1 MSAYDPRLGGPLV
14 WLAEIEAAL
23 DGGALPVAGPAWAD
37 DPWAAEPLS
46 FASVGLAETIW
57 VSDLGYRD
65 TQSYPPLLVGGP
77 DIERRVALAPGAA
90 DTFAWGSLRLAA
102 PGLIAN
108 ASLTGRDTALRR
120 VRIRAGLR
128 GWDSTRGIQTDPPA
142 AGLVDAFLGMALTWQ
157 ARVDGADVPLRD
169 PSAWLDA
176 PIGIRKFLG
185 TGGAEGPAEL
195 AGTPFPIVR
204 GGTVSSPV
212 RNIPVVLVNAA
223 SRIYR
228 WTDGASTLVQVY
240 EDGAPVYTNAGNVA
254 DVFAS
259 GSPSAGAF
267 YSSNAQGMIRLGSD
281 PAGTITVDGAGGSG
295 PLVTAVLRD
304 LIMTTLALPAGYLD
318 ETSVTSTAVTA
329 AYTGGW
335 AWTGQESGREAIKP
349 LLAALGARLIASRSG
364 GLRLWPLRALGST
377 TSPVASLDP
386 TTAVSM
392 AAVPMGGPLT
402 PPAAFWSVG
411 YARTH
416 STTTTPKPTVSATE
430 RERLAKPYRTAVW
443 SDATNLTRYA
453 QASRPDMVATALLQQ
468 ADAQSLANSLGALWG
483 VQRSLWQVTLP
494 TASALLREIGDVVTL
509 QWPADGLRTGALGQ
523 VVGDSLRAGDPT
535 ASLLVL
541 V

>member
-46 FASVGLAETIW
+46 FASVGLAETIR

-204 GGTVSSPV
+204 GGTSSAPV
-212 RNIPVVLVNAA
+212 RNIG
-223 SRIYR
+223 
-228 WTDGASTLVQVY
+228 DGHGIA
-240 EDGAPVYTNAGNVA
+240 
-254 DVFAS
+254 
-259 GSPSAGAF
+259 
-267 YSSNAQGMIRLGSD
+267 RLGECD
-281 PAGTITVDGAGGSG
+281 
-295 PLVTAVLRD
+295 
-304 LIMTTLALPAGYLD
+304 
-318 ETSVTSTAVTA
+318 
-329 AYTGGW
+329 
-335 AWTGQESGREAIKP
+335 
-349 LLAALGARLIASRSG
+349 
-364 GLRLWPLRALGST
+364 
-377 TSPVASLDP
+377 
-386 TTAVSM
+386 
-392 AAVPMGGPLT
+392 
-402 PPAAFWSVG
+402 
-411 YARTH
+411 
-416 STTTTPKPTVSATE
+416 
-430 RERLAKPYRTAVW
+430 
-443 SDATNLTRYA
+443 
-453 QASRPDMVATALLQQ
+453 
-468 ADAQSLANSLGALWG
+468 
-483 VQRSLWQVTLP
+483 
-494 TASALLREIGDVVTL
+494 
-509 QWPADGLRTGALGQ
+509 
-523 VVGDSLRAGDPT
+523 
-535 ASLLVL
+535 
-541 V
+541 